1 VDIWLCEARRVG
13 GTMELSFLAHNALFF
28 SLLRVQGYKAQSKTA
43 SSLFSQYYLSDDTR
57 YTLLVFL
64 SYVEERILG

>member
-1 VDIWLCEARRVG
+1 MGDAWISGSVKHAAWVEPWS
-13 GTMELSFLAHNALFF
+13 SFLAHNALFF

-57 YTLLVFL
+57 YTLLVF
-64 SYVEERILG
+64 